1 MGRGAV
7 VLIPSDRLRPGDL
20 DAWTAL
26 ERDTARRLL
35 MPSYR
40 ARLERMGREAAEA
53 IRAFLPPRAPGYVGV
68 SWGKDSVVVAHLA
81 RLVDPAIPL
90 VWCRIGAADNPDC
103 LAVRDT
109 FLGRLPG
116 AYDEIVSKVE
126 LDDGEL
132 QTGARRGAYA
142 IAGDR
147 YGDRYVSG
155 VRSEES
161 RTRRLREAV
170 HGVATLRTCAPITR
184 WTAGDVFAWLHMHD
198 LPTHPAYAMSRGGS
212 LERGRL
218 RVASLGGKRGTGMG
232 RREWE
237 WTYYEPEMLALGVRR

>member
-1 MGRGAV
+1 M
-7 VLIPSDRLRPGDL
+7 LIPSDRLRPGDL
-20 DAWTAL
+20 EAWNVL

-35 MPSYR
+35 VPSYR
-40 ARLERMGREAAEA
+40 DRLERMGFGAAEA
-53 IRAFLPPRAPGYVGV
+53 IRAFLPPGYVGV

-81 RLVDPAIPL
+81 RLVDPATPL

-103 LAVRDT
+103 AAVREA
-109 FLGRLPG
+109 FLARFPG
-116 AYDEIVSKVE
+116 VGPDAYTEIVSEVE

-142 IAGDR
+142 LAGDR
-147 YGDRYVSG
+147 FGDRYVSG

-161 RTRRLREAV
+161 RTRRIREAV

-184 WTAGDVFAWLHMHD
+184 WTAHDVFAWLHLHD
-198 LPTHPAYAMSRGGS
+198 LPVHPAYAMSRGG
-212 LERGRL
+212 LLDRARL

-237 WTYYEPEMLALGVRR
+237 WTYYEAELVALGVRW